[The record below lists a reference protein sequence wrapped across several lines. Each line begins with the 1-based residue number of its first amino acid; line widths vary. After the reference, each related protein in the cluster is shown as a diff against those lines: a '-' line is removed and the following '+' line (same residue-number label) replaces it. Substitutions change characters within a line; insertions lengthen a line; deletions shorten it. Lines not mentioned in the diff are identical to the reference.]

1 MPPYLALLRAG
12 FCLPPV
18 LPRARCAL
26 TAPFH
31 PYLRESGA
39 LEGVVAH
46 AFDGR
51 HYSVRSAGL
60 AEAVYFLC
68 HFPSGHPARALPG
81 ALPCGVRTFLSFRHF
96 TARRLSEAAVVWPA
110 ATIHYRRSPAASG
123 TSPPRLNTKADVQA
137 ALDRCRAQPVRAVV
151 LCHGVDASDVE
162 EVLELRQCGGPQTPP
177 RHGLREP
184 RVSNLV
190 VLLID
195 SVRLEKI
202 HMDLIRIQL
211 ASGDRSSRYCGVD
224 HIVCREERRNEEEA
238 RARRVVDLEGAGDR
252 EPVR

>member
-96 TARRLSEAAVVWPA
+96 TARWLSEAAVVWPA
-110 ATIHYRRSPAASG
+110 TTSHYRRSPRPSHCAVCVSE
-123 TSPPRLNTKADVQA
+123 PHLQTKADVQA
-137 ALDRCRAQPVRAVV
+137 ALHACRAQPVRAV
-151 LCHGVDASDVE
+151 
-162 EVLELRQCGGPQTPP
+162 
-177 RHGLREP
+177 
-184 RVSNLV
+184 
-190 VLLID
+190 
-195 SVRLEKI
+195 
-202 HMDLIRIQL
+202 
-211 ASGDRSSRYCGVD
+211 
-224 HIVCREERRNEEEA
+224 
-238 RARRVVDLEGAGDR
+238 
-252 EPVR
+252 